1 MQTQY
6 GFRDR
11 FPANSSWSVLVVV
24 VCVGLCLCLNIVLL
38 LRGHRVV
45 YLHSRWKESRNNPV
59 SLSTYG
65 EGSVVLLTWFC
76 ASCHKLSG
84 TVCSDPLAEG
94 VFGVCGIL
102 AALNGV
108 EFGAA
113 ARKMNDWK
121 LHRQQGRQGGRAGR
135 AGRRWP
141 KGLRTMWPAVRVL
154 GSFSGCWLQR
164 WQQPSF
170 STLAAVATGRSH

>member
-84 TVCSDPLAEG
+84 TVCSDPLTE
-94 VFGVCGIL
+94 GVCGVCVASL
-102 AALNGV
+102 
-108 EFGAA
+108 
-113 ARKMNDWK
+113 
-121 LHRQQGRQGGRAGR
+121 LHWTGWSLEPQPERWMIESCTDSKAGR
-135 AGRRWP
+135 EAGPAGPAGGGLKASGPCDLLSGYWVHSVAAGCSAGSSPAFPHWP
-141 KGLRTMWPAVRVL
+141 
-154 GSFSGCWLQR
+154 Q
-164 WQQPSF
+164 
-170 STLAAVATGRSH
+170 